1 MSVALIDQ
9 IHDFLSKQPDINCN
23 ETDIEY
29 SLKGSYCYCLQYK
42 EVILQ
47 GERKI
52 NLVIPKNF
60 PQEVPKLFLDNYPDG
75 MEHVYQDGACC
86 LASTGE
92 IIQFLSNNPS
102 LSEFIKKFVD
112 AFIFSI
118 EWFIKYGTYP
128 FGEREHG
135 YKGLLDYYLT
145 DWQLTKEQYWD
156 LVRIVINDNYRGH
169 VDCLC
174 GSKKK
179 MRDCHGK
186 YILPIIKDP
195 IFKEQFI
202 EEAYSIFRGEKI
214 NGKR

>member
-1 MSVALIDQ
+1 M
-9 IHDFLSKQPDINCN
+9 
-23 ETDIEY
+23 
-29 SLKGSYCYCLQYK
+29 
-42 EVILQ
+42 
-47 GERKI
+47 
-52 NLVIPKNF
+52 
-60 PQEVPKLFLDNYPDG
+60 
-75 MEHVYQDGACC
+75 
-86 LASTGE
+86 
-92 IIQFLSNNPS
+92 
-102 LSEFIKKFVD
+102 SEFIKKFVD